1 MIAMNCHSVLFV
13 LAIIGVLSPA
23 GEASLVEAVRE
34 SGVRGGFVVQVGA
47 SDPAITATLRLNESY
62 QVHGLSVDAAAV
74 RKSRAELHARG
85 LYGPV
90 SVEQFDGK
98 ALPYIENLVNLI
110 VAEDPGQVSEEEMLR
125 VLVPDGVALVRHGET
140 WRRIVKPRPEAIDDW
155 THYFHSPSGNA
166 VAQDAEVGPPRRMQ
180 WVGSPRW
187 SRHHDRMA
195 SMSALVSGSGRMFY
209 IMDEGSRVSIQLPSE
224 WKLVA
229 RDAFNG
235 TVLWK
240 RPITKWHSQLWP
252 LKSGPSQLAR
262 RLVVDGERLFVT
274 RSIAGPV
281 ECLDAASGE
290 TTRVYEKS
298 ERTEEILCHEGALFA
313 LIREGKS
320 ELEDYV
326 PKHNVGDQG
335 RVRTEFVWNAE
346 PRAIRVYDVAS
357 GKSLWER
364 RDKISP
370 LSLSVAGNSVVY
382 HDGENVVCLDRGSGK
397 RLWVSEK
404 VGRRPLI
411 PFNFAPRLVI
421 YEDVVL
427 YAGGDNKMQSYDLK
441 TGKRLWEATH
451 DPSGYQ
457 SPQDLLVVG
466 GLVWSAPLTSG
477 GHSGVYTGR
486 DPRTGAVKKKFPP
499 NVKTYWFHHR
509 CYIAKATE
517 RFLIPSR
524 TGIEFVDYDKE
535 DWDINHWVRGGCL
548 YGVMPAN
555 GLTYAPPHNCACYP
569 EAKLYGFNALAPAS
583 RTFVLPDKISAEGR
597 LTRGVAYGEPVD
609 EVAAGPEDWPTFR
622 GDVARSGSSG
632 QELGGALDASWQ
644 MELGGRLSALA
655 IVRDQVYAAQIDQHT
670 LHALSAATGKKQW
683 SFTAGGRIDS
693 PPSYW
698 KGRLFFGSAD
708 GFVYCLRAADGALLW
723 KFRAAPV
730 DRRLMAFEQL
740 ESVWP
745 VHGTVLVEDGVA
757 TFVAGRST
765 FLDHGLRYIQ
775 LDAKTGAKLLER
787 VMDHRDPESGGDIQ
801 DRLQTLQMQVGLPDI
816 LSSDGEHTYLR
827 SQKIDKKSGD
837 RLEIGPLSGNA
848 AAQGAAQKGEGAHL
862 FAPMGFLD
870 DTYFHRAYWVFGK
883 SFAGGHNGYY
893 QAGKYAPAGRLLVFN
908 KDKVY
913 GFGRDPKYLRWTTTI
928 EHQLFGANREAPDAP
943 LPQAG
948 RRGGG
953 SRSSAPVAFQPRESM
968 NPAGKPVT
976 VELWVFPDG
985 PGGVVLAH
993 GGPLNGYAITL
1004 QKRRPTFHVR
1014 ADEKLTTISGREELR
1029 KGWNHLAAVLG
1040 KDQSM
1045 KLYLNGELSAE
1056 GKAGGFLSE
1065 LPVQGLDLAMDSGS
1079 SVGEYRADFTFTGL
1093 VDELRVSY
1101 HEVGVEQL
1109 RKSYTDPVGARM
1121 RNRDAVLA
1129 CSFDAPVA
1137 RDESGHGNN
1146 GRVVDVEVGK
1156 GKAGKALWF
1165 RKKARRPKGPVARGG
1180 ASHVERDWNQQVPL
1194 FAQAMALA
1202 GDTLLVA
1209 GPPDI
1214 MDEEYTFERIMA
1226 EDREVEKVLAD
1237 QNAALKGAAG
1247 GKLLAVSVSS
1257 GEQKREL
1264 KLDALPVWDGMA
1276 VAHGSLF
1283 VATKD
1288 GKVHRFGKQG
1298 NQR

>member
-1 MIAMNCHSVLFV
+1 MKYQFLFSFF
-13 LAIIGVLSPA
+13 AIIGFLAPVSGNPLA
-23 GEASLVEAVRE
+23 EVVRG
-34 SGVRGGFVVQVGA
+34 SGVQGGFIVQVGVT
-47 SDPAITATLRLNESY
+47 DPAVTASLRVNESY
-62 QVHGLSVDAAAV
+62 LVHGLSVDAAVV
-74 RKSRAELHARG
+74 RKARKVLHASG

-90 SVEQFDGK
+90 SVENFNGRT
-98 ALPYIENLVNLI
+98 LPYIENFVNLI
-110 VAEDPGQVSEEEMLR
+110 VAEDPGEVSEEEMLR
-125 VLVPDGVALVRHGET
+125 VLVPEGVAYVLRDGE
-140 WRRIVKPRPEAIDDW
+140 WHRKVKPRPEEIDDW

-166 VAQDAEVGPPRRMQ
+166 VAQDSVVGPPRRMQ

-195 SMSALVSGSGRMFY
+195 SMSALVSGGGRMFY

-224 WKLVA
+224 WKLIA

-235 TVLWK
+235 AVLWK

-262 RLVVDGERLFVT
+262 RLVVDGEKLLVT

-281 ECLDAASGE
+281 ECLDAATGE
-290 TTRVYEKS
+290 TRQVYQAS
-298 ERTEEILCHEGALFA
+298 ERTEEIICHEGFLFT

-346 PRAIRVYDVAS
+346 PRTIRVYDLAS
-357 GKSLWER
+357 GEPLWDR
-364 RDKISP
+364 KDKISP
-370 LSLSVAGNSVVY
+370 LSLSVAGNSVIY
-382 HDGENVVCLDRGSGK
+382 HDGENVVCLERASGK

-466 GLVWSAPLTSG
+466 GSVWSAPLTSG

-486 DPRTGAVKKKFPP
+486 DPRTGQVTKQFPP

-583 RTFVLPDKISAEGR
+583 KTFVLPENISEKGR
-597 LTRGVAYGEPVD
+597 LTRGEAYGEPVD
-609 EVAAGPEDWPTFR
+609 EVAAGAGDWPTFR
-622 GDVARSGSSG
+622 GNIARSGSSN
-632 QELGGALDASWQ
+632 QEVGGTLEKKWRV
-644 MELGGRLSALA
+644 ELGGRLSALT
-655 IVRDQVYAAQIDQHT
+655 IVRDQVYVAQIDQHT
-670 LHALSAATGKKQW
+670 LHALAADSGEKRW

-693 PPSYW
+693 PPAYW
-698 KGRLFFGSAD
+698 KGRLVLGSAD
-708 GFVYCLRAADGALLW
+708 GSVYCLRAADGALLW
-723 KFRAAPV
+723 KYRAAPV

-775 LDAKTGAKLLER
+775 LDVRTGAKLLER
-787 VMDHRDPESGGDIQ
+787 VMDHRDPDSGGDIQ

-816 LSSDGEHTYLR
+816 LSSDGQHTYLR
-827 SQKIDKKSGD
+827 SQKIDKKSGE
-837 RLEIGPLSGNA
+837 RLEVGPLSGNA
-848 AAQGAAQKGEGAHL
+848 ATQGAAQKGEGAHL

-943 LPQAG
+943 APQSG
-948 RRGGG
+948 RRGG
-953 SRSSAPVAFQPRESM
+953 RSQPSAPVTFQPRKSM
-968 NPAGKPVT
+968 DPAGKAVT
-976 VELWVFPDG
+976 IELWVFPDG

-1004 QKRRPTFHVR
+1004 QKRRPFFHVR
-1014 ADEKLTTISGREELR
+1014 ADEKLATISGTNELR

-1045 KLYLNGELSAE
+1045 KLYLNGALAAE
-1056 GKAGGFLSE
+1056 GRAEGLLTK
-1065 LPVQGLDLAMDSGS
+1065 LPVQGLDLAVDSGS
-1079 SVGEYRADFTFTGL
+1079 SVGEYRTDFTFTGL
-1093 VDELRVSY
+1093 LDELRVSY
-1101 HEVGVEQL
+1101 REVAAAKLKE
-1109 RKSYTDPVGARM
+1109 SFTDPMAARE
-1121 RNRDAVLA
+1121 RNQDAILS
-1129 CSFDAPVA
+1129 CSFDTPVA
-1137 RDESGHGNN
+1137 KDESGHGNN
-1146 GRVVDVEVGK
+1146 GTVGDVEVGK
-1156 GKAGKALWF
+1156 GRAGKALWF
-1165 RKKARRPKGPVARGG
+1165 RKKARKAKGPVPRGG
-1180 ASHVERDWNQQVPL
+1180 NSYVQRDWNQQVPL

-1202 GDTLLVA
+1202 DDTLLVA

-1226 EDREVEKVLAD
+1226 EDKEVDKVLSE

-1247 GKLLAVSVSS
+1247 GKLLAVSVST
-1257 GEQKREL
+1257 GEQKGEL
-1264 KLDALPVWDGMA
+1264 KLDALPVWDGLA

-1288 GKVHRFGKQG
+1288 GRVHRFGKQEG
-1298 NQR
+1298 SE

>member
-1 MIAMNCHSVLFV
+1 MKIHLHPFLTFFAATVATV
-13 LAIIGVLSPA
+13 PGA
-23 GEASLVEAVRE
+23 GASLEALVRE
-34 SGVRGGFVVQVGA
+34 SGVEGGLIVQIGA
-47 SDPAITATLRLNESY
+47 ADPAVTASLRLNESY
-62 QVHGLSVDAAAV
+62 MVHGLSTDAAAV
-74 RKSRAELHARG
+74 HKARRNLHSSEQ
-85 LYGPV
+85 YGPV
-90 SVEQFDGK
+90 SVEQFDGRS
-98 ALPYIENLVNLI
+98 LPYIENFVNLI

-125 VLVPDGVALVRHGET
+125 VLVPEGAAYVRREGKWHKT
-140 WRRIVKPRPEAIDDW
+140 SKPRPSEIDDW

-166 VAQDAEVGPPRRMQ
+166 VAQDSVVGPPRRMQ

-195 SMSALVSGSGRMFY
+195 SMSALVSGAGRIFY

-224 WKLVA
+224 WKLIA

-235 TVLWK
+235 SVLWK

-262 RLVVDGERLFVT
+262 RLVVDGQRLLVT

-281 ECLDAASGE
+281 ECLDAATGE
-290 TTRVYEKS
+290 TLRVYGGS
-298 ERTEEILCHEGALFA
+298 ERTEEIICHGGSLFT

-346 PRAIRVYDVAS
+346 PRIIRVYDVENGES
-357 GKSLWER
+357 QWEKK
-364 RDKISP
+364 DKISP
-370 LSLSVAGNSVVY
+370 LSLSVAGDSVVY
-382 HDGENVVCLDRGSGK
+382 HDGENVVCLDRKSGQ
-397 RLWVSEK
+397 RRWVSQK

-427 YAGGDNKMQSYDLK
+427 YAGGDNKMQSYELK
-441 TGKRLWEATH
+441 SGKRLWEATH

-486 DPRTGAVKKKFPP
+486 DPRTGEVKKQFPP

-524 TGIEFVDYDKE
+524 TGIEFVDYDRE

-583 RTFVLPDKISAEGR
+583 QEFVLPEKIPEEGR
-597 LTRGVAYGEPVD
+597 LTKGAVFGEAVD
-609 EVAAGPEDWPTFR
+609 ELAAGPEDWPTYR
-622 GDVARSGSSG
+622 GNVARSGSSN
-632 QELGGALDASWQ
+632 QELGGNLEENWKVK
-644 MELGGRLSALA
+644 LGGRLSALT
-655 IVRDQVYAAQIDQHT
+655 IVREQVYVAQIDQHT
-670 LHALSAATGKKQW
+670 LHALSAATGEKRW

-693 PPSYW
+693 PPAYW
-698 KGRLFFGSAD
+698 RGRLVFGSAD
-708 GFVYCLRAADGALLW
+708 GSVYCLRAVDGELIW
-723 KFRAAPV
+723 KYRAAPV

-745 VHGTVLVEDGVA
+745 VHGTVLVEDGIA
-757 TFVAGRST
+757 TFVAGRSS

-775 LDAKTGAKLLER
+775 LDVKTGTKLLER

-943 LPQAG
+943 PPSAG
-948 RRGGG
+948 RRGA
-953 SRSSAPVAFQPRESM
+953 RSLSNAPVAFRPRESM
-968 NPAGKPVT
+968 NPAGKPIT
-976 VELWVFPDG
+976 IELWVFPDG

-1004 QKRRPTFHVR
+1004 QKRRPSFHVR
-1014 ADEKLTTISGREELR
+1014 ADEKLTTISGRRELR

-1040 KDQSM
+1040 KDRLM
-1045 KLYLNGELSAE
+1045 KLYLNGELAAE
-1056 GKAGGFLSE
+1056 GRAEGLLTK

-1079 SVGEYRADFTFTGL
+1079 SVGEYKEDFTFTGL
-1093 VDELRVSY
+1093 LDELRISY
-1101 HEVGVEQL
+1101 REMNAAILKENF
-1109 RKSYTDPVGARM
+1109 SDPLGARE
-1121 RNRDAVLA
+1121 RNRDAILA
-1129 CSFDAPVA
+1129 CSFDSPVA
-1137 RDESGHGNN
+1137 KDESGQGNN
-1146 GRVVDVEVGK
+1146 GTVGNVEVGK
-1156 GKAGKALWF
+1156 GRVGKALWF
-1165 RKKARRPKGPVARGG
+1165 RKKARKARGPVPRGG
-1180 ASHVERDWNQQVPL
+1180 NSYVQRDWNQQVPL
-1194 FAQAMALA
+1194 FARAMALA
-1202 GDTLLVA
+1202 DDTLLVA

-1226 EDREVEKVLAD
+1226 EDEEVGKVLSE

-1247 GKLLAVSVSS
+1247 GKLLAVSVST
-1257 GEQKREL
+1257 GEQKEEL

-1276 VAHGSLF
+1276 VARGSLF

-1288 GKVHRFGKQG
+1288 GRVHRFGK
-1298 NQR
+1298 